1 MAVSRLLLL
10 TTMLLLGAVMITEG
24 LRMASGPKMCCF
36 KFETRPLPQKRVIGY
51 SRTSSQCPKAAVV
64 LQTARRQV
72 CAQPSEAW
80 VQKIIISMDAQNAG
94 EQSPL

>member
-10 TTMLLLGAVMITEG
+10 TTLVLLGAIMITEG

-36 KFETRPLPQKRVIGY
+36 KFETRPLPQKRVISY
-51 SRTSSQCPKAAVV
+51 SRISMQCPKPGVV
-64 LQTARRQV
+64 LQTPRRQV

-80 VQKIIISMDAQNAG
+80 VQQIISGLDAKKPGQ
-94 EQSPL
+94 QSPL